1 MEFHVEPEAVKYI
14 THKSPLRIIRIDLVE
29 RPGSGCSC
37 SGGGQPRL
45 VPSVKVGSPNALE
58 LYKQTIAE
66 GITVYY
72 RPNLERL
79 FTKIII
85 KIEKLVVL
93 KFLVA
98 DGQAIKE

>member
-1 MEFHVEPEAVKYI
+1 M
-14 THKSPLRIIRIDLVE
+14 
-29 RPGSGCSC
+29 
-37 SGGGQPRL
+37 
-45 VPSVKVGSPNALE
+45 E

>member
-1 MEFHVEPEAVKYI
+1 MEFHVEPEAVNYI
-14 THKSPLRIIRIDLVE
+14 KHKSPSRIIRVDLVE

-37 SGGGQPRL
+37 MGGGQTRL
-45 VPSVKVGSPNALE
+45 VPSVKVGSPDALE
-58 LYKQTIAE
+58 FYKQTVAE

-72 RPNLERL
+72 RPKLEKL